1 MNKLLRQTMI
11 ATIYVVIV
19 YMFSFL
25 SFQEIQFRIAEALLV
40 LIFFDY
46 KNIYGLTLGTFVSN
60 WLLSPFGLIDALFG
74 SAATIISLLFMILL
88 KKHKLLAL
96 LMPAIFNGLI
106 IGFLIYYIE
115 QIPFLYGASFV
126 FLGEIVVM
134 IFLGFPLYKILE
146 KHPYFLEVFK

>member
-19 YMFSFL
+19 YLFSFL
-25 SFQEIQFRIAEALLV
+25 SFQEIQFRIAEALLI

-74 SAATIISLLFMILL
+74 SIATILSLIFMLLL
-88 KKHKLLAL
+88 KKHKIIAL
-96 LMPAIFNGLI
+96 LMPAIFNGLV
-106 IGFLIYYIE
+106 IGYLIYYIE
-115 QIPFLYGASFV
+115 QIPFIYSASLVFV
-126 FLGEIVVM
+126 GEVIVMAFLGY
-134 IFLGFPLYKILE
+134 PLYKILE
-146 KHPYFLEVFK
+146 KHPYFLEIFK